1 MTDQRRQELF
11 RDAEPA
17 ADSGTFRVVAAMGGF
32 AILVA
37 VGWIAISLSEVRED
51 LRGLQK
57 DETRRVVVLNAEVES
72 LRRETRAEFQSVK
85 NALSGVWHQHKPA
98 ELEVMGFLASL
109 DPAQRESILSRV
121 ESLESGKDSAGSSA
135 SSNERENGE
144 EAVLVSPAKP
154 VLVSPARHESE
165 AEGPEDSEKNQSENE
180 GPLPKTESP
189 AREESGLPAEKVR
202 SLEGGEQGAPG
213 SPGAPDSS
221 GVGREAVGEVEE
233 GAAET
238 TEYVIK
244 PGDSLSRI
252 ALKHG
257 ISSRALAEENGITD
271 PNKIRVG
278 QVLKIPKE

>member
-17 ADSGTFRVVAAMGGF
+17 ADGGTFRVVVAMGGF

-37 VGWIAISLSEVRED
+37 VGWIAISLNEFRED
-51 LRGLQK
+51 LRRLQK
-57 DETRRVVVLNAEVES
+57 DETRRVVVLSADVES
-72 LRRETRAEFQSVK
+72 LRRETQEEFNSVK

-109 DPAQRESILSRV
+109 DPVERKSILSGL
-121 ESLESGKDSAGSSA
+121 ESLDSGKDSSERSISS
-135 SSNERENGE
+135 SDRVDTEKP
-144 EAVLVSPAKP
+144 VLVSPAKP
-154 VLVSPARHESE
+154 VLVSPANPGLESE
-165 AEGPEDSEKNQSENE
+165 SSEGSEKNGSGGERLFPE
-180 GPLPKTESP
+180 GESP
-189 AREESGLPAEKVR
+189 EEERGLPAEKAGG
-202 SLEGGEQGAPG
+202 LEGGEQGSPG

-221 GVGREAVGEVEE
+221 ELERQAGGEAGESSVE
-233 GAAET
+233 T
-238 TEYVIK
+238 REYVIQ

-257 ISSRALAEENGITD
+257 LSAGVLADANGITD

-278 QVLKIPKE
+278 QVLKIPEE